1 MKRHFLYI
9 TAALALLLAGCSVK
23 ENGPE
28 AVPSLPEEQDEG
40 PAIVDGCY
48 AGQAVVEFDDEMIA
62 LIESDLEAGLV
73 ETKSPSLNAALQEL
87 GIVSLERVFPDA
99 GEFEPRSRA
108 AGMHRF
114 YTVTFSEDTPVTRA
128 VTRLSDLPGIV
139 SADPVRPVRRRA
151 VFNDPMLNKQWH
163 YNGSSAAAHIHVEE
177 VWTKYTTGRN
187 NVIVSVVDEPV
198 DPSHADLQGNLWTDA
213 QGHTGYNFAR
223 SSYDLTIRP
232 ENGDGDVGHGTHVAG
247 TISAVN
253 NNGKGLCG
261 IAGGN
266 AALGIQGVL
275 LQSCAIFSGK
285 KAASDSQT
293 ANAIKWGADHGAVIS
308 QNSWGYFADYDDDG
322 SVSSSE
328 LASYK
333 NASMPNAVKKAID
346 YFIQNAGC
354 DNEGNQL
361 ENSPMKGGLVIFAA
375 GNENIDYDLI
385 CIYDPVIGVG
395 ATQQVGNKASYS
407 NWGSWVDI
415 AAPGGEGTTEKNS
428 VWSTLPTN
436 VDTGSS
442 GYGGKG
448 WAGTSMACPHVS
460 GVAAL
465 IISYFGQ
472 PGFTAADAKKILFG
486 GLGDTIGGSRPVG
499 KKLQALESFE
509 WALANGYTQAGTS
522 EEPLP
527 PKISFNGLPEE
538 IHAHEVLEAH
548 MAIMDPNGD
557 AVTVALTPGSD
568 ALTFTPEGDGMWL
581 MTFTGRA
588 AEAGTYTA
596 TIEATDET
604 GLSATESFTYTLL
617 ANHAPVAS
625 KSELQIYSDGP
636 MKSYDVVLDN
646 LFSDPDGESLSD
658 LSYRLD
664 GEAVVSVFKSAGN
677 LHLVTSKPGFCSI
690 LLTAR
695 DALGASAEIPIS
707 VYVQNPSQT
716 ALYAYPNPVS
726 DVLNVRIDARETTAD
741 LEIVNTAGGRV
752 YKETVVNASC
762 FVPMPIDVT
771 AFAPG
776 RYTLRVKYEG
786 ETVSRTFVKR

>member
-1 MKRHFLYI
+1 MKKTSYWIL
-9 TAALALLLAGCSVK
+9 ALALLAAGCSVK
-23 ENGPE
+23 ESGPE
-28 AVPSLPEEQDEG
+28 AVPSLPEEQDEA
-40 PAIVDGCY
+40 PALVDGCY
-48 AGQAVVEFDDEMIA
+48 AGQAVVEFEDWMIA
-62 LIESDLEAGLV
+62 LIEDDLSAGLV
-73 ETKSPSLNAALQEL
+73 ETKSEALNDVLQEL

-114 YTVTFSEDTPVTRA
+114 YTVSFSEDMPVTKA
-128 VTRLSDLPGIV
+128 LGELSDLPGIV

-151 VFNDPMLNKQWH
+151 VFNDPMLTKQWH
-163 YNGSSAAAHIHVEE
+163 YNGSSAAAHIHVED

-187 NVIVSVVDEPV
+187 NVIVCVVDEPV
-198 DPSHADLQGNLWTDA
+198 DPSHADLQGNLWTDS

-223 SSYDLTIRP
+223 SNYDLTIRP

-285 KAASDSQT
+285 KSASDSQT

-308 QNSWGYFADYDDDG
+308 QNSWGYFADNDDDG

-328 LASYK
+328 LQSYK
-333 NASMPNAVKKAID
+333 NASMPSAIKKAID

-361 ENSPMKGGLVIFAA
+361 PDSPMKGGLVIFAA
-375 GNENIDYDLI
+375 GNENIDYDLV

-395 ATQQVGNKASYS
+395 ATQQVGSKASYS

-428 VWSTLPTN
+428 IWSTLPTS
-436 VDTGSS
+436 VDGGSS

-472 PGFTAADAKKILFG
+472 PGFTADDAKKILFG

-499 KKLQALESFE
+499 KKLRALESFE
-509 WALANGYTQAGTS
+509 WALAHGYTQAGTS

-548 MAIMDPNGD
+548 MDIMDPNGD
-557 AVTVALTPGSD
+557 AVTVTLTPGSD
-568 ALTFTPEGDGMWL
+568 ALTFTPEGDGKWL

-596 TIEATDET
+596 TVEATDNT

-625 KSELQIYSDGP
+625 KSELQLYSDGP
-636 MKSYDVVLDN
+636 QKSYDIVLDN
-646 LFSDPDGESLSD
+646 LFSDPDGETLTE
-658 LSYRLD
+658 LD
-664 GEAVVSVFKSAGN
+664 YKLEGSPVVKVFKATGKLQLISA
-677 LHLVTSKPGFCSI
+677 SPGFCSI

-695 DALGASAEIPIS
+695 DALGATAELPIL
-707 VYVQNPSQT
+707 VYVQNPSRT
-716 ALYAYPNPVS
+716 ELYAYPNPAT
-726 DVLNVRIDARETTAD
+726 DVLNIRIDAQEATAD
-741 LEIVNTAGGRV
+741 IEIVNAAGGRV
-752 YKETVVNASC
+752 YKETVVKASC

-771 AFAPG
+771 PFAPG
-776 RYTLRVKYEG
+776 RYTLLVTCEG
-786 ETVSRTFVKR
+786 KTTTRSFVKL